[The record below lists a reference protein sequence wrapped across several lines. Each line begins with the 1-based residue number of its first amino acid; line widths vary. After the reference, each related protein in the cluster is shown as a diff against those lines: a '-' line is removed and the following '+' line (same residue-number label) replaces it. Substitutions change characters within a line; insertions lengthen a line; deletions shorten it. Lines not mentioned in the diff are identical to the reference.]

1 MTSHRKR
8 FHLLLQWCNHRTD
21 ADALKPLRYTKDQW
35 KRFKSAFR
43 YLESDLVH
51 LLTIT
56 GFGGTPTDE
65 MALALDQ
72 DRMTTVN
79 DLTCYNILCY
89 LPPTTYKDK
98 IDGTCNDHDI
108 SYETRTRFRVLT
120 D

>member
-1 MTSHRKR
+1 MTKHQKR

-35 KRFKSAFR
+35 KRFRFAFR
-43 YLESDLVH
+43 HLESDLVH

-72 DRMTTVN
+72 DRMMTVN

-89 LPPTTYKDK
+89 LPPTTYNDK
-98 IDGTCNDHDI
+98 IDGTGNDHDI
-108 SYETRTRFRVLT
+108 SYETRT
-120 D
+120 